1 MCINVNEINIKLKH
15 RTITHFIVCDES
27 VCFVN
32 IYVHSIDVL
41 LERSCIDLIDSD
53 LLRYAL
59 ISKVTEVIDPT
70 LRTVLCQ
77 WKTAGCQIIV

>member
-1 MCINVNEINIKLKH
+1 MCINVYKCYNEINIKLKH

-41 LERSCIDLIDSD
+41 LERSLTSYI
-53 LLRYAL
+53 
-59 ISKVTEVIDPT
+59 
-70 LRTVLCQ
+70 
-77 WKTAGCQIIV
+77 QIYYVMR

>member
-27 VCFVN
+27 VCYVS

-41 LERSCIDLIDSD
+41 LERSLTSDSD

>member
-1 MCINVNEINIKLKH
+1 MYIAMLYRNAVLSNVSNWNFVQMLLYINFVFKLTWIVFNVYKNEINIKLKH

-41 LERSCIDLIDSD
+41 LERSLTS
-53 LLRYAL
+53 
-59 ISKVTEVIDPT
+59 
-70 LRTVLCQ
+70 
-77 WKTAGCQIIV
+77 